1 MTPRQSNDRGRG
13 RVRGGSTGRASGRGR
28 EDASRRAGAARR
40 ERAASDARRGG
51 TGERAGSPNGS
62 RAGSRSTSR
71 GGASRS
77 TDALHSNLANVPI
90 SRQAFVMGL
99 LGIAGLAGVSR
110 LAEYQL
116 INADRYQSEANARRL
131 SSQVLYAKRGTIYD
145 RGGNVLVSSAECKN
159 VYVNPQLISKKK
171 RRAAIAALVEVL
183 GVDEDAAADAVDADT
198 TFVYVKRQV
207 DLEDAELLAA
217 KKIAGI
223 EFEPAIKRVYPY
235 GTLASQVLG
244 IVNIDNVGISGLE
257 KQYDEVL
264 TGTNGSLVRERALD
278 GSFIA
283 GGAYK
288 KEPAQDGMDI
298 MLGLDVNI
306 QRAAEDALALAVENS
321 GAKYGS
327 VIVTEP
333 ATGEIL
339 AACSCPTYDPTDLSS
354 ARNADLNLRVVTD
367 AYEPGS
373 VFKTFVTAAGIDLN
387 IISPTTTFNVPA
399 SVQVGDDT
407 VRDVDERAV
416 PMTMDVREILRRS
429 SNTGMVLVGERL
441 GADNFDTHVIG
452 SFGFGERTGIDFPG
466 EAIGLVK
473 ERDEYDGA
481 SLGAMSFGQALAV
494 PPVQM
499 VRAMSA
505 IANKGVMT
513 TPHFLKTRAGEEVD
527 WTDGET
533 RACGEEAASAVA
545 DMMRTVVNEGTGE
558 GARMEGY
565 DISGKTGTAERAGEN
580 GGYEEGNNMASFM
593 GFATTK
599 DPRVLCYVTLDGT
612 PAMSYAA
619 TPVFKAVMETALPAL
634 GIEPGA

>member
-1 MTPRQSNDRGRG
+1 MAGVDRTWDDG
-13 RVRGGSTGRASGRGR
+13 
-28 EDASRRAGAARR
+28 SRRGPGADSRRMAGA
-40 ERAASDARRGG
+40 
-51 TGERAGSPNGS
+51 ERAGRSGNRGAS
-62 RAGSRSTSR
+62 RAGSSIGSR
-71 GGASRS
+71 GAASRDDLRS
-77 TDALHSNLANVPI
+77 TDLLHSNLAGIPI
-90 SRQAFVMGL
+90 SRQGFVMGL
-99 LGIAGLAGVSR
+99 LTVAGLAGVSR
-110 LAEYQL
+110 LADYQI

-131 SSQVLYAKRGTIYD
+131 ASQVLYAKRGTIYD
-145 RGGNVLVSSAECKN
+145 RGGNVLVSSVECQN

-171 RRAAIAALVEVL
+171 RKRAIAALVEVL
-183 GVDEDAAADAVDADT
+183 GVDEDVAADAVDADT

-207 DLEDAELLAA
+207 DQEDADLLAA

-244 IVNIDNVGISGLE
+244 IVNIDNIGISGLE
-257 KQYDEVL
+257 KHYDEVL

-298 MLGLDVNI
+298 VLGLDVNI
-306 QRAAEDALALAVENS
+306 QRAAEDALAQAVESS

-339 AACSCPTYDPTDLSS
+339 AACSCPTYDPTDLAS
-354 ARNADLNLRVVTD
+354 ASNADLNLRVVTD

-387 IISPTTTFNVPA
+387 LITPDTTFTVPP

-407 VRDVDERAV
+407 VRDVDGRAG
-416 PMTMDVREILRRS
+416 TMAMSIREILRRS
-429 SNTGMVLVGERL
+429 SNTGMVMVGERL
-441 GADNFDTHVIG
+441 GADNFDARVIDG
-452 SFGFGERTGIDFPG
+452 FGFGARTGIDFPG

-473 ERDEYDGA
+473 DRDEYDGA
-481 SLGAMSFGQALAV
+481 SLGAMSFGQSLAV

-505 IANKGVMT
+505 IANKGIMT
-513 TPHFLKTRAGEEVD
+513 TPHFLKTRAGEEID

-533 RACGEEAASAVA
+533 RACGEQAAAAVA

-565 DISGKTGTAERAGEN
+565 DISGKTGTAERAGES

-593 GFATTK
+593 GFATTEN
-599 DPRVLCYVTLDGT
+599 PRVLCYVTLDGT

-619 TPVFKAVMETALPAL
+619 TPVFKAVMEAALPAL

>member
-1 MTPRQSNDRGRG
+1 MAGVDRTWDDG
-13 RVRGGSTGRASGRGR
+13 
-28 EDASRRAGAARR
+28 SRRGPGADSRRMAGA
-40 ERAASDARRGG
+40 
-51 TGERAGSPNGS
+51 ERAGRSGNRGAS
-62 RAGSRSTSR
+62 RAGSSIGSR
-71 GGASRS
+71 GAASRDDLRS
-77 TDALHSNLANVPI
+77 TDLLHSNLAGIPI
-90 SRQAFVMGL
+90 SRQGFVMGL
-99 LGIAGLAGVSR
+99 LAVAGLAGVSR
-110 LAEYQL
+110 LADYQI

-131 SSQVLYAKRGTIYD
+131 ASQVLYAKRGTIYD
-145 RGGNVLVSSAECKN
+145 RGGNVLVSSVECQN

-171 RRAAIAALVEVL
+171 RKRAIAALVEVL
-183 GVDEDAAADAVDADT
+183 GVDEDVAADAVDADT

-207 DLEDAELLAA
+207 DQEDADLLAA

-244 IVNIDNVGISGLE
+244 IVNIDNIGISGLE
-257 KQYDEVL
+257 KHYDEVL
-264 TGTNGSLVRERALD
+264 TGTKGSLVRERALD

-298 MLGLDVNI
+298 VLGLDVNI
-306 QRAAEDALALAVENS
+306 QRAAEDALAQAVESS

-339 AACSCPTYDPTDLSS
+339 AACSCPTYDPTDLAS
-354 ARNADLNLRVVTD
+354 ASNADLNLRVVTD

-387 IISPTTTFNVPA
+387 LITPDTTFTVPP

-407 VRDVDERAV
+407 VRDVDGRAG
-416 PMTMDVREILRRS
+416 TMAMSIREILRRS
-429 SNTGMVLVGERL
+429 SNTGMVMVGERL
-441 GADNFDTHVIG
+441 GADNFDARVIDG
-452 SFGFGERTGIDFPG
+452 FGFGARTGIDFPG

-473 ERDEYDGA
+473 DRDEYDGA
-481 SLGAMSFGQALAV
+481 SLGAMSFGQSLAV

-505 IANKGVMT
+505 IANKGIMT
-513 TPHFLKTRAGEEVD
+513 TPHFLKTRAGEEID

-533 RACGEEAASAVA
+533 RACGEQAAAAVA

-565 DISGKTGTAERAGEN
+565 DISGKTGTAERAGES

-593 GFATTK
+593 GFATTEN
-599 DPRVLCYVTLDGT
+599 PRVLCYVTLDGT

-619 TPVFKAVMETALPAL
+619 TPVFKAVMEAALPAL